1 MPPNPL
7 WDSRMPT
14 QAPTGGTISIL
25 HHPGDRSLETAP
37 LPAPRTSF
45 IGRDREVELVQTHLG
60 RDDVRIVTLTGPGGV
75 GKTRIAIHAVSTAFP
90 ADRFVDLA
98 DVQQPALVLP
108 AVAAALGIRP
118 DGRTALDQLA
128 SAIRQDACLLA
139 LDNFE
144 QVLPAA
150 AALADLLD
158 ACSGVKLLVTSRA
171 VLGIP
176 GEHVVDIRPFPLPLA
191 LSPAAG
197 TEAAAFDACR
207 LFVDRARAHDADF
220 ALTSANAATI
230 VAICQ
235 RLDGLPLAIELAAS
249 WISVLSLGT
258 LLAQLDRRLALP
270 GGSLVARQRQRSLR
284 ETISWSHGLLD
295 APSHV
300 LFRRMAAFS
309 GGCTLDAINDVCGD
323 DSLDVLRALRTLVSN
338 SLVRRTD
345 SATGDSRY
353 TMLETVREFGVECLE
368 ESDEAQAILRRHAT
382 WCLALAE
389 RVEAELNTAERHDW
403 LDLLEA
409 EQGNFHAALAWTLEH
424 EEAELAVALCG
435 ALLPLWQFRFHSGD
449 GREWTRRALTLD
461 QHVSAAAIR
470 KAIYCAGTLAYMHGE
485 IAEATAHF
493 ADALRRY
500 REAGDPKMTG
510 HVELALGRMAWD
522 DGDQEPARAWFED
535 AKQRF
540 ERCGDQPGLALS
552 LHYLG
557 LVAFKDGHYPQAT
570 AFLRDAL
577 TMSQSPGFTWG
588 LARCIPGHLAD
599 VARAEGDA
607 IGAMLLY
614 QECLALNWEYRD
626 LENISWSLA
635 GMAVIVAGRAQVDK
649 AAQLMALAARFRELT
664 GAPLTPHIR
673 HDHDLAR
680 DMIVDAVGVERFEAL
695 QTVVRNADLDAEIA
709 AALALTSPEPSRA
722 VPYPGIALT
731 PRERDVLRLLAS
743 GQSNQD
749 IADALFLSVGT
760 VKVHVTHIL
769 AKLEV
774 KSRAAAADYAHRHG
788 LA

>member
-1 MPPNPL
+1 L
-7 WDSRMPT
+7 R
-14 QAPTGGTISIL
+14 
-25 HHPGDRSLETAP
+25 
-37 LPAPRTSF
+37 
-45 IGRDREVELVQTHLG
+45 

-75 GKTRIAIHAVSTAFP
+75 GKTRIAIHAVAP
-90 ADRFVDLA
+90 ASPAARFVDLA

-108 AVAAALGIRP
+108 AIAAALGIRP
-118 DGRTALDQLA
+118 DGRTALDQLT
-128 SAIRQDACLLA
+128 SVLRQDTYLLA

-158 ACSGVKLLVTSRA
+158 ACSRVKLLVTSRA

-176 GEHVVDIRPFPLPLA
+176 GEHVVDIRPFSLPAA

-220 ALTSANAATI
+220 ALTSANAGTI

-249 WISVLSLGT
+249 WVSVLSLGT
-258 LLAQLDRRLALP
+258 LLTQLDRRLALP
-270 GGSLVARQRQRSLR
+270 GGGSLVARQRQRSLR

-295 APSHV
+295 APSQV
-300 LFRRMAAFS
+300 LFRRIAAFS
-309 GGCTLDAINDVCGD
+309 GGCTLDAIKDVCGD
-323 DSLDVLRALRTLVSN
+323 DSLDVLRELRTLVAN

-345 SATGDSRY
+345 SPAGDSRY

-368 ESDEAQAILRRHAT
+368 ESDEAEAIPRRHAS
-382 WCLALAE
+382 WCLSLAE
-389 RVEAELNTAERHDW
+389 RVEAELNTAERQDW

-409 EQGNFHAALAWTLEH
+409 EQGNFHGALAWTLEQ

-449 GREWTRRALTLD
+449 GREWVRRALALD

-470 KAIYCAGTLAYMHGE
+470 KAVYCAGTLAYMHGD
-485 IAEATAHF
+485 IAEAAAHF

-500 REAGDPKMTG
+500 RDAGDPEMIG

-522 DGDQEPARAWFED
+522 AGDQEPARAWFD
-535 AKQRF
+535 AAKQRF

-577 TMSQSPGFTWG
+577 TMRQSLGFTWG

-599 VARAEGDA
+599 VARAEGNPT
-607 IGAMLLY
+607 GAMLLY
-614 QECLALNWEYRD
+614 QECLALNWEYQD

-635 GMAVIVAGRAQVDK
+635 GLAVIVAAQAQVDQ
-649 AAQLMALAARFRELT
+649 AAHLMALAAQFRELT

-673 HDHDLAR
+673 DDHDLALR
-680 DMIVDAVGVERFEAL
+680 MIMDAVGVERFRAM
-695 QTVVRNADLDAEIA
+695 QAAARNADLDAGIA
-709 AALALTSPEPSRA
+709 AALALTSRDPSSQAPLRSG
-722 VPYPGIALT
+722 PMLT
-731 PRERDVLRLLAS
+731 PRERDVLKMVAS
-743 GQSNQD
+743 GRSNQD

-769 AKLEV
+769 AKLDV
-774 KSRAAAADYAHRHG
+774 TSRAAAADYAHRNG
-788 LA
+788 LT